1 MIERL
6 RVAVEE
12 VMPLL
17 IQEYNERQA
26 TRALLDST
34 STPANNESM
43 MDIDGEAE
51 QYQDPN
57 GKKFRWDETTRSL
70 LWKIVQAEMSIV
82 VMSNDLWYVYFD
94 YFNLII

>member
-1 MIERL
+1 LIERL

-34 STPANNESM
+34 SATSNSESM
-43 MDIDGEAE
+43 MDIDGETE

-82 VMSNDLWYVYFD
+82 VMSNDLWYVIF
-94 YFNLII
+94 FNLII

>member
-1 MIERL
+1 
-6 RVAVEE
+6 
-12 VMPLL
+12 MP
-17 IQEYNERQA
+17 IA
-26 TRALLDST
+26 
-34 STPANNESM
+34 PANNEPM

-82 VMSNDLWYVYFD
+82 GFMGSGRKA
-94 YFNLII
+94 